1 MRRGIAAL
9 VAMIMT
15 ASLAACGGSTG
26 ATKNQS
32 DASTAVLTVWADDT
46 RYTQIQELQKT
57 SPPPAALRSMWFK
70 SLSPTWT
77 RNSLPRF
84 PPARDLTL
92 P

>member
-46 RYTQIQELQKT
+46 RYTQIQELAKDFT
-57 SPPPAALRSMWFK
+57 ASSGRSMWSK
-70 SLSPTWT
+70 SLSRTWP
-77 RNSLPRF
+77 RNSLLRF
-84 PPARDLTL
+84 PLARALTSL
-92 P
+92 

>member
-46 RYTQIQELQKT
+46 RYTQIQELAKDFTASSGIKVNVVQKD
-57 SPPPAALRSMWFK
+57 RK
-70 SLSPTWT
+70 SVV
-77 RNSLPRF
+77 
-84 PPARDLTL
+84 
-92 P
+92 